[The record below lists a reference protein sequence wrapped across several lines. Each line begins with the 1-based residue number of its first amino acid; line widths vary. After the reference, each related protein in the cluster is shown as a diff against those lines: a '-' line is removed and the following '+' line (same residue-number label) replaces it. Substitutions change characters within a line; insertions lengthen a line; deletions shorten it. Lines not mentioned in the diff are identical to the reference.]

1 MGEAGALVEAQLV
14 AHLLGVGVGVGLGLG
29 LGFGLGLGLGAG
41 LGLGLGLGVGSSQLV
56 AHLDAH
62 VAQQRVL
69 HHERR

>member
-1 MGEAGALVEAQLV
+1 M
-14 AHLLGVGVGVGLGLG
+14 GLGL
-29 LGFGLGLGLGAG
+29 GLGLGLGAG
-41 LGLGLGLGVGSSQLV
+41 LGLGLGLGLGSAQLV

>member
-1 MGEAGALVEAQLV
+1 MGSGLGTGSLAAAPERAAPSLRRAAAVMGEAGARVEA
-14 AHLLGVGVGVGLGLG
+14 
-29 LGFGLGLGLGAG
+29 
-41 LGLGLGLGVGSSQLV
+41 QLV